1 MAVGQIAKMVASLVS
16 PHGGIEK
23 IVLKKLESLGGDFI
37 LQQLGMS
44 GGSLDIFDDLKF
56 LKVKPLGLGFSKM
69 AQPGQMAKRLQKQF
83 LQAGKKKSFR
93 RSSKWSRSEW
103 ASSREDWL
111 GNQWKHDWRSQPRNA
126 LGKWI
131 PGRLSAIESQL
142 QYKGKK
148 AGRRTKRRR
157 RLRRAA
163 RLRGRKMA
171 KMAFRR

>member
-1 MAVGQIAKMVASLVS
+1 
-16 PHGGIEK
+16 
-23 IVLKKLESLGGDFI
+23 
-37 LQQLGMS
+37 
-44 GGSLDIFDDLKF
+44 
-56 LKVKPLGLGFSKM
+56 M